1 MGDFTVY
8 SLFYSFGM
16 FCHMHS
22 SPLQCKTFLKQEC
35 FPFSFFYRGPLC
47 SSAPCWGGGAPGG
60 AGVSLWKPPLSP
72 SPRWPTAQLP
82 RCMERVCGHTVLPA
96 ALASG
101 SPAGLSEL
109 VQDLHSRA
117 SPDDS
122 SSQTEAEGPAN
133 SAERE
138 VHPAFNPPDLAIP
151 FQRQTA
157 FCGVFSA
164 ANTT

>member
-35 FPFSFFYRGPLC
+35 FPFCFFYRRPLC
-47 SSAPCWGGGAPGG
+47 SSAPSRGGGAPGG
-60 AGVSLWKPPLSP
+60 AGVSLWKLPLSP
-72 SPRWPTAQLP
+72 SPCWPRAQLP
-82 RCMERVCGHTVLPA
+82 RRLEGVCRRTVLPA
-96 ALASG
+96 ALAGG
-101 SPAGLSEL
+101 SLAGLSEL
-109 VQDLHSRA
+109 VQDPHSRA

-122 SSQTEAEGPAN
+122 SSQTEAEGPTN

-151 FQRQTA
+151 FKDRRP
-157 FCGVFSA
+157 FVVWCFLLLI
-164 ANTT
+164 